1 METTVRGQVEAL
13 SVKDNSIEVCVEIN
27 GNYKDF
33 NIAKDLFAAEFT
45 DCDDSDMEESLLQKI
60 LLDWKSE
67 PRDLLL

>member
-13 SVKDNSIEVCVEIN
+13 SVKDNSIEVCVTRIS
-27 GNYKDF
+27 

-60 LLDWKSE
+60 LSDWKSE

>member
-33 NIAKDLFAAEFT
+33 NIAKDLFVAEFT

-60 LLDWKSE
+60 LSDWKSE